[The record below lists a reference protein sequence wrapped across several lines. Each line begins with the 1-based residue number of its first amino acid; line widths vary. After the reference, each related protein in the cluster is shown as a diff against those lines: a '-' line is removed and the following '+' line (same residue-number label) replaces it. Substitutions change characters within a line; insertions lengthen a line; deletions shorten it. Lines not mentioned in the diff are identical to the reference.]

1 NVGRTFFL
9 AAIGARYGVEAI
21 SKWHD
26 PLGNAILTACF
37 LSVWLLAHFISGPLP
52 KLPSS
57 KAPAPIPFPW
67 KSALGL
73 GIWVLF
79 TVVAIEFWY
88 RAHETQNRLHWSFL
102 WPAHKK
108 DFSEIT
114 ISKPEVDELKFD
126 EGRGA
131 EWTNEDGSRWMTFF
145 FRWAEGPAR

>member
-1 NVGRTFFL
+1 GLRSIQATFMVSLFFGELYRASGVSRVALVLSGAVIAFLCNVGRTFFL

-102 WPAHKK
+102 WPA
-108 DFSEIT
+108 
-114 ISKPEVDELKFD
+114 
-126 EGRGA
+126 
-131 EWTNEDGSRWMTFF
+131 
-145 FRWAEGPAR
+145 